1 MIMEKAA
8 IYARVSTEDQAQ
20 HGVSLDAQVN
30 RCVEYVSVQNYDLV
44 DTVVDAG
51 VSGKTIDRPGLN
63 RILSLVQKK
72 KINHVIT
79 LKLDR
84 LSRRTIDALNLV
96 ETFTK
101 KNVKLHLVTENGSVN
116 SDNADDEFMLTMKAG
131 FAQLERKKIA
141 ERTRFALNR
150 KRQLNERISLNAPYG
165 SMFIDGKVVDNP
177 VEQKT
182 ITKIHKLHDN
192 GVSIRGTIDKL
203 TRQKMFNRNNKPF
216 SIASIQRI
224 LKRKD
229 K

>member
-1 MIMEKAA
+1 M
-8 IYARVSTEDQAQ
+8 
-20 HGVSLDAQVN
+20 
-30 RCVEYVSVQNYDLV
+30 
-44 DTVVDAG
+44 
-51 VSGKTIDRPGLN
+51 
-63 RILSLVQKK
+63 
-72 KINHVIT
+72 
-79 LKLDR
+79 
-84 LSRRTIDALNLV
+84 
-96 ETFTK
+96 
-101 KNVKLHLVTENGSVN
+101 KLHLVTENGSVN

-182 ITKIHKLHDN
+182 ITKIHKLHDK

-203 TRQKMFNRNNKPF
+203 TLQKMFNRNNNPF

-229 K
+229 NQRHVLSNNLLAQQ